1 MKYEI
6 TVMVDE
12 KGKNF
17 PRKVVNIN
25 SENPLTAKEVKT
37 KCLEAAAIDT
47 AKLTVTLEELWTGN
61 SYNSK
66 AAEDDLVLGAR
77 NTQLDYYLS
86 LAPVEVPAAPDAP
99 AKPAKGK
106 KAKAEPAPVEPAP
119 VETPVVETVVETP
132 AETVVETPA
141 VEEPAT
147 DVAPEETI

>member
-25 SENPLTAKEVKT
+25 SENPLTAKEVKA
-37 KCLEAAAIDT
+37 KCLESAAIDT
-47 AKLTVTLEELWTGN
+47 AKVTVTLEELWTGN
-61 SYNSK
+61 SHNSK
-66 AAEDDLVLGAR
+66 AAEDDLVLSAR

-86 LAPVEVPAAPDAP
+86 LAPVEAPAVPTAP

-106 KAKAEPAPVEPAP
+106 KAKAKPAP
-119 VETPVVETVVETP
+119 VETPVVETATAPV
-132 AETVVETPA
+132 AEPT
-141 VEEPAT
+141 VEEPAA
-147 DVAPEETI
+147 DAAPEETI

>member
-17 PRKVVNIN
+17 PRKVFNIN
-25 SENPLTAKEVKT
+25 SETPLTAKEVKT
-37 KCLEAAAIDT
+37 KCLESAAIDT
-47 AKLTVTLEELWTGN
+47 AKVTVTLEELWTGN
-61 SYNSK
+61 SHNSK

-86 LAPVEVPAAPDAP
+86 LAPVEATAAPAAPAKP

-106 KAKAEPAPVEPAP
+106 KAKAEPAPVE
-119 VETPVVETVVETP
+119 TPVVETATAPV
-132 AETVVETPA
+132 AEPTA
-141 VEEPAT
+141 EEPAA
-147 DVAPEETI
+147 DAAPEETI